1 MRARTAGK
9 IAIGVLTILF
19 AVLAIVYA
27 LNATKW
33 PDKMGDAVRAFT
45 AALLALT
52 TATSYRYFE
61 D

>member
-9 IAIGVLTILF
+9 IAIGVLTILL
-19 AVLAIVYA
+19 AVLAVTYA
-27 LNATKW
+27 LHTTA
-33 PDKMGDAVRAFT
+33 DKMEYGIRALT

-52 TATSYRYFE
+52 AATSYRYFE

>member
-9 IAIGVLTILF
+9 IAIGVLTILL
-19 AVLAIVYA
+19 AVLAIMYA
-27 LNATKW
+27 LNAR
-33 PDKMGDAVRAFT
+33 PDKMEHGVRAIT